1 MVCVSLRGKTRLF
14 TPSAERLLNTSKKII
29 PSLRLLI
36 VTIVFGHDCAAV
48 QLPYF
53 ASGTLKSGKHCG
65 SVALC
70 LFSACCVSLRV

>member
-1 MVCVSLRGKTRLF
+1 MCIFEGENQTVYAFRRA
-14 TPSAERLLNTSKKII
+14 PSQYIKKII